1 MAGERTR
8 ERGELEGEVMRLLWK
23 HVDPMSARDLQ
34 DLFTGPVPAYTTLL
48 TALTRLEKKGQVV
61 RSGDSPRKV
70 RFQAARS
77 GEEFTSD
84 SMLSA
89 LDRAGDRH
97 AALLAFA
104 GTLDDDDVALLKS
117 AFGRKSSKR

>member
-1 MAGERTR
+1 M
-8 ERGELEGEVMRLLWK
+8 
-23 HVDPMSARDLQ
+23 
-34 DLFTGPVPAYTTLL
+34 PAYTTLL
-48 TALTRLEKKGQVV
+48 TALTRLEKKGQVI

-77 GEEFTSD
+77 AEDFTSD